1 MKRMIFE
8 DVHELSTVMLY
19 DASNLSDCVS
29 AICHYEM
36 ATALLSEIIQADVP
50 IGQIDISDYEWSG
63 YDKEYA
69 VTLMDGNVYC
79 NPLFGMKKDG
89 YSRDGY
95 LESYA
100 DIAYIHQDC
109 NSKLLSRLEYDKAY
123 EFAIDEL
130 DEIDDC
136 DDYDDDYEYGCCD
149 HCPDMEDDD
158 LVTQRSDFVTVSRDR
173 HGNPTGFSKSWFR
186 DDGNG
191 VTQYSSYSYYCNNED
206 ILRSLANDLNI
217 KL

>member
-19 DASNLSDCVS
+19 DALNLSDCVS

-50 IGQIDISDYEWSG
+50 IGQIDICDYEWSG

-69 VTLMDGNVYC
+69 VTIMDGNVYC
-79 NPLFGMKKDG
+79 SPLFGMKKDG

-100 DIAYIHQDC
+100 DIAYFHQDC
-109 NSKLLSRLEYDKAY
+109 NSKLLSRLECDKAY
-123 EFAIDEL
+123 EFAVDEL
-130 DEIDDC
+130 DEIDDYEDTC
-136 DDYDDDYEYGCCD
+136 SCCERYTDSDDDI
-149 HCPDMEDDD
+149 
-158 LVTQRSDFVTVSRDR
+158 VTHHSDSVTVSRNKY
-173 HGNPTGFSKSWFR
+173 GVPTGFTKSWSR
-186 DDGNG
+186 DNGNG
-191 VTQYSSYSYYCNNED
+191 VTQYSSYTYYCNNEN
-206 ILRSLANDLNI
+206 ILRSLAKDLDI
-217 KL
+217 EL

>member
-1 MKRMIFE
+1 MRRMIFE
-8 DVHELSTVMLY
+8 DVHELATVMLY
-19 DASNLSDCVS
+19 DALNLSDCVS

-36 ATALLSEIIQADVP
+36 ATALLSEIIQEDVP

-79 NPLFGMKKDG
+79 NPLFGMKKKG

-95 LESYA
+95 LGSYA

-123 EFAIDEL
+123 EFAVMEL
-130 DEIDDC
+130 DDV
-136 DDYDDDYEYGCCD
+136 DDYEDDFECSCCD
-149 HCPDMEDDD
+149 R
-158 LVTQRSDFVTVSRDR
+158 RSDSNDDIITHHSDSVTVSRDKR
-173 HGNPTGFSKSWFR
+173 GVPTGFTKSWSR
-186 DDGNG
+186 DNGEG

-206 ILRSLANDLNI
+206 ILRSLAKDLNI

>member
-1 MKRMIFE
+1 MRRMIFE
-8 DVHELSTVMLY
+8 DVHELATVMLY
-19 DASNLSDCVS
+19 DALNLSDCVS

-79 NPLFGMKKDG
+79 NPLFGMKKKG

-95 LESYA
+95 LGSYA

-109 NSKLLSRLEYDKAY
+109 NSKLLGRLEYDKAY
-123 EFAIDEL
+123 EFAVMEL
-130 DEIDDC
+130 DEIDD
-136 DDYDDDYEYGCCD
+136 YEDDYECSYCD
-149 HCPDMEDDD
+149 HCDISDDD
-158 LVTQRSDFVTVSRDR
+158 GPSSYHSESVVVHHDKIGT
-173 HGNPTGFSKSWFR
+173 PTGFTKNWNR
-186 DDGNG
+186 DNG
-191 VTQYSSYSYYCNNED
+191 KGITQYSSYSYYCNNED
-206 ILRSLANDLNI
+206 VLRSLAKDLNI

>member
-8 DVHELSTVMLY
+8 DVHELATVMLY
-19 DASNLSDCVS
+19 DALNLSDCVS

-36 ATALLSEIIQADVP
+36 ATTLLSKIIQEDVP

-69 VTLMDGNVYC
+69 VTIMDGNVYC
-79 NPLFGMKKDG
+79 SPLFGMKKKG

-95 LESYA
+95 LGSYA

-109 NSKLLSRLEYDKAY
+109 NSKLLSCLEYDKAY
-123 EFAIDEL
+123 EFAVMEL
-130 DEIDDC
+130 DDV
-136 DDYDDDYEYGCCD
+136 DDYEDDFECSCCD
-149 HCPDMEDDD
+149 RCSDSNDDII
-158 LVTQRSDFVTVSRDR
+158 THHSDSVTVSRDK
-173 HGNPTGFSKSWFR
+173 HGVPTGFTKSWSR
-186 DDGNG
+186 DNGEG

-206 ILRSLANDLNI
+206 LLRSLAKDLNI